1 VKIKGR
7 EGQVPGEYMVEFVE
21 SSLLCGFFVDEL
33 CRWMTL
39 IESREHSSVFIRILI
54 LPEQD
59 CNKTE
64 LQTPAA
70 SIECVSLH
78 QAR

>member
-1 VKIKGR
+1 MG
-7 EGQVPGEYMVEFVE
+7 VELWNRV
-21 SSLLCGFFVDEL
+21 FFVASGDEL
-33 CRWMTL
+33 CRWMSL
-39 IESREHSSVFIRILI
+39 IESREHSAVFIRILI

-70 SIECVSLH
+70 SLECVSLH
-78 QAR
+78 